1 MATKKSS
8 PKARQLPAVTT
19 GVIERRI
26 YLIRDQVVLTLFLAC
41 LLSVAPCAAGTQT
54 RGAARRVSLN
64 PEAVTRRFYAWYLG
78 RLNKD
83 DWHPLKRRREA
94 LKYLDAGFHRRAPG
108 LMVRGDGD
116 IFICAQDWMKAWAD
130 NFTVAPAVVR
140 GRKATTIVTLPVKE
154 GEVIRVKLMLRR
166 AGGVWKIEA
175 TDCLLD
181 FEGAR

>member
-1 MATKKSS
+1 MRKMNRMRKI
-8 PKARQLPAVTT
+8 P
-19 GVIERRI
+19 
-26 YLIRDQVVLTLFLAC
+26 VLTLLLAC
-41 LLSVAPCAAGTQT
+41 LLCAAPLATRAQT
-54 RGAARRVSLN
+54 RRAVRRVSSN
-64 PEAVTRRFYAWYLG
+64 PEAVTRLFYAWYLG

-83 DWHPLKRRREA
+83 DWDPLKRRREA

-116 IFICAQDWMKAWAD
+116 IFICAQDWMKEWAD
-130 NFTVAPAVVR
+130 NFTVATPIVR